1 MPQRPINA
9 ATPRKSQAMNPSIRS
24 VLVLAGVSIVLAACT
39 TAASPSSTAA
49 PSDAPA
55 PSVAPSQQPSTP
67 GAPVPSG
74 TLTVADGA
82 VVDGPG
88 TPLADA
94 MAGDLSQ
101 PMLVRG
107 TLFLDASGDVFF
119 AATLDDATVPT
130 FGEPILRVENY
141 PTDGPTWDIADA
153 AITGLQEAN
162 GILFYEDTKLY
173 GTITP

>member
-1 MPQRPINA
+1 MKTPIRSALILTA
-9 ATPRKSQAMNPSIRS
+9 ATI
-24 VLVLAGVSIVLAACT
+24 LLAACT
-39 TAASPSSTAA
+39 TAGTPSSSPV
-49 PSDAPA
+49 PSATPE
-55 PSVAPSQQPSTP
+55 PSVAQPSQEPSQQPSAAPSEVP
-67 GAPVPSG
+67 GEPVPSG

-88 TPLADA
+88 IPLAEA
-94 MAGDLSQ
+94 LTGDLSQ

-107 TLFLDASGDVFF
+107 TLFKDADGDIFF

-130 FGEPILRVENY
+130 FGEPMLRVENY

-153 AITGLQEAN
+153 EITGLQEAN
-162 GILFYEDTKLY
+162 GILFYPDTKLY

>member
-1 MPQRPINA
+1 MK
-9 ATPRKSQAMNPSIRS
+9 TSIRS
-24 VLVLAGVSIVLAACT
+24 ALVLTGATILLAACT
-39 TAASPSSTAA
+39 TAASPSNTPA

-55 PSVAPSQQPSTP
+55 RSVAASQEPSTP

-88 TPLADA
+88 VPIADA
-94 MAGDLSQ
+94 LAGDLSQ

-107 TLFLDASGDVFF
+107 TLFLDANGDVFF

-153 AITGLQEAN
+153 GITGLQEAN
-162 GILFYEDTKLY
+162 GILFYADTKLY

>member
-1 MPQRPINA
+1 MK
-9 ATPRKSQAMNPSIRS
+9 TSIRS
-24 VLVLAGVSIVLAACT
+24 ALILTGAALVLAACT
-39 TAASPSSTAA
+39 STANPSSTAA

-55 PSVAPSQQPSTP
+55 PSVAPSQAPSEP

-94 MAGDLSQ
+94 LAGDLSQ

-107 TLFLDASGDVFF
+107 TLFLDANGDVYL
-119 AATLDDATVPT
+119 AATLDDATVPS

>member
-1 MPQRPINA
+1 MQ
-9 ATPRKSQAMNPSIRS
+9 TSIRS

-39 TAASPSSTAA
+39 TAATPSSTAA

-55 PSVAPSQQPSTP
+55 PSVAPSQEPSAAPSEEP

-74 TLTVADGA
+74 TFTAADGA

-88 TPLADA
+88 VPLADA
-94 MAGDLSQ
+94 LAGDLSQ

-107 TLFLDASGDVFF
+107 TLFLDANGDVYF